1 MLNPGKAH
9 GTWDNSQLHE
19 GPYDRTGKAQHRRE
33 TEGSQE
39 ESPERGLS
47 STERTSGWC
56 QRQWQCKTWE
66 QLNFCPGH
74 CGTINQNY
82 SRKKRQGRIL
92 HLGENGRE
100 MAESRA
106 LRSDG

>member
-1 MLNPGKAH
+1 M
-9 GTWDNSQLHE
+9 
-19 GPYDRTGKAQHRRE
+19 AQHHHE
-33 TEGSQE
+33 TEESQE
-39 ESPERGLS
+39 ESPEGGLS
-47 STERTSGWC
+47 STERPSGAC
-56 QRQWQCKTWE
+56 QRQWQWKTWE

-82 SRKKRQGRIL
+82 CRKNRQGCIL

-100 MAESRA
+100 MAESCA